1 MKLEPLEGVCGIE
14 SRLPEERE
22 CLWGQKDALSP
33 PWLGKDLKEDPMLKI
48 HHGGAFLELHQETF
62 A

>member
-1 MKLEPLEGVCGIE
+1 MVVGWTPGLLEEKG
-14 SRLPEERE
+14 

-48 HHGGAFLELHQETF
+48 HHGGAFSVSELHQATF
-62 A
+62 T